1 MTMRETRNAQASI
14 FDRYAKHEIGNQLAM
29 MSDILDN
36 CGEAIGWVE
45 SDLIDERAQLTGRTG
60 LPVESVLRCAILKQT
75 RQLSYKE
82 LAFYLEDSGS
92 FRSFARLPEGVVPR
106 KSTLQSNISR
116 IQADTWERINQ
127 ALIGRAL
134 TDEVEYGEQVR
145 IDSTVVETNIHE
157 PSDSSL
163 LCDGI
168 RILTRFMVRAKK
180 KLDVPGIDFTDHRKS
195 ARSLSRQIFYTR
207 GMAKKEPLYTDLLSL
222 AEQVMK
228 DSNEAL
234 WRVQLYR
241 FRGAKYG
248 QWVTQ
253 VKHYRRLL
261 RRVIRQSRRRVF
273 NSESVP
279 AAEKVLSLYEPHT
292 DIIVKGGRD
301 IQYGHKLNLTT
312 GKKGLIL
319 DATIESGNPCDTE
332 RYLPMV
338 QRQETIYGRLPE
350 SVAADGGYASTA
362 NLDQAKALGVSEVA
376 FQKKKGLTIE
386 AMTSSKRVYRKLCDF
401 RAGVESNVS
410 ELKRAYGLKRA
421 LWRGLEGFKACVW
434 SAICSYNLVR
444 MARLNTT

>member
-1 MTMRETRNAQASI
+1 MRETRNAQASI
-14 FDRYAKHEIGNQLAM
+14 FDCYAKHEIGNELAM
-29 MSDILDN
+29 MSEILDN
-36 CGEAIGWVE
+36 CTGLLDWVE
-45 SDLIDERAQLTGRTG
+45 EDLIEEGTQSTGRAG
-60 LPVESVLRCAILKQT
+60 LPVESVLRCAVLKQA

-92 FRSFARLPEGVVPR
+92 FRSFARLPQGLVPR
-106 KSTLQSNISR
+106 KSALQNNISR
-116 IQADTWERINQ
+116 IRPETWERINQ
-127 ALIGRAL
+127 ALVGQAL
-134 TDEVEYGEQVR
+134 ADEVEHGEQVR

-168 RILTRFMVRAKK
+168 RILTRFMVKAKK
-180 KLDVPGIDFTDHRKS
+180 KLEVPGIDFIDHRKS

-207 GMAKKEPLYTDLLSL
+207 GISKKEPLYTDLLSH

-228 DSNEAL
+228 DSKEAL

-248 QWVTQ
+248 QWVAQ

-273 NSESVP
+273 NGESVP
-279 AAEKVLSLYEPHT
+279 ATEKVFSLYESHT

-312 GKKGLIL
+312 GKEGLIL

-338 QRQETIYGRLPE
+338 QRQEAIYGQLPE
-350 SVAADGGYASTA
+350 NVAADGGYASTA
-362 NLDQAKALGVSEVA
+362 NLDQAKGLGVSEVA
-376 FQKKKGLTIE
+376 FQKKKGLTVE
-386 AMTSSKRVYRKLCDF
+386 AMTSSQKIYKQLCDF
-401 RAGVESNVS
+401 RAGIESNIS